1 MCRGFVREYDLHHDI
16 RVHVLF
22 DDEIDQVLVDL
33 MDNLPSFGSG
43 LAVSRPE
50 SLFVN
55 LVLGS
60 CFRVGQLGDGLL
72 DWIVVMRH
80 CLVILGGRVH
90 GGYPHYEALHG

>member
-1 MCRGFVREYDLHHDI
+1 MFRRLVREHDLHRDI
-16 RVHVLF
+16 WVHVLF

-33 MDNLPSFGSG
+33 MDDLPSFGSG

-50 SLFVN
+50 PLLVS

-60 CFRVGQLGDGLL
+60 CFCVGQLDDGLL
-72 DWIVVMRH
+72 GWIVVMRH
-80 CLVILGGRVH
+80 RLVMFGGRVQ

>member
-1 MCRGFVREYDLHHDI
+1 MFRGFVRENDLHHDI

-33 MDNLPSFGSG
+33 VDNLPSFGSG

-50 SLFVN
+50 SLFVR
-55 LVLGS
+55 LFLGS
-60 CFRVGQLGDGLL
+60 CFRVGQLNDGLL
-72 DWIVVMRH
+72 GRVVVMRH
-80 CLVILGGRVH
+80 RLMIFGGRIH